1 MGGVES
7 GEPFSDLSPPGV
19 GWSYRR
25 AGVDREKARE
35 AVERI
40 RDLAR
45 LAGRPEVLGGIGA
58 FGGFFRLGVYRD
70 PVLVAGA
77 DGVGTK
83 LKVAFALGR
92 HDTVG
97 IDCVAMNV
105 NDVLTAGA
113 EPLFFLDYLAL
124 GRLDPGLVEEVVR
137 GLAAGCRE
145 AGCALLGGE
154 TAEMPGFYSP
164 GEYDLAGFAVGVVER
179 EELLDG
185 SRVRPGDILLGL
197 PSSGLHSNGFS
208 LVRRLVEEEG
218 LALEGHVEELGCSL
232 GEELLRPTRIY
243 VRPVLG
249 LLREAGVRPRAMA
262 HITGG
267 GLKENL
273 PRVLPP
279 GLEVRIWAGS
289 WPEPPVFGFIR
300 RLAARQGGVAEE
312 EMYRTFNLGLG
323 FVLFLDPADESRARS
338 YLRRWGMESYPVGE
352 VREGDDGVKIG

>member
-1 MGGVES
+1 LPLFDSLEKES
-7 GEPFSDLSPPGV
+7 GA
-19 GWSYRR
+19 WSYRR
-25 AGVDREKARE
+25 AGVDRGKARE
-35 AVERI
+35 AVGRI

-45 LAGRPEVLGGIGA
+45 LASRPEVLGGIGA
-58 FGGFFRLGVYRD
+58 FGGFFRLGSYRD

-83 LKVAFALGR
+83 LRIAFALGR

-105 NDVLTAGA
+105 NDVLTSGA

-124 GRLDPGLVEEVVR
+124 GRLEPDLVEEVVR

-154 TAEMPGFYSP
+154 TAEMPGFYPP
-164 GEYDLAGFAVGVVER
+164 GEYDLAGFALGVVER
-179 EELLDG
+179 EELVDG
-185 SRVRPGDILLGL
+185 SGVRPGDVCLGL

-208 LVRRLVEEEG
+208 LVRRLLDEEG
-218 LALEGHVEELGCSL
+218 LDLEGYVEELGCPL

-249 LLREAGVRPRAMA
+249 LLREGGVRPRAMA

-267 GLKENL
+267 GILENL

-279 GLEVRIWAGS
+279 GLEARILPGS
-289 WPEPPVFGFIR
+289 WPEPPIFGFLR
-300 RLAARQGGVAEE
+300 RLAARRGGMEE
-312 EMYRTFNLGLG
+312 QEMYRTFNLGLG
-323 FVLFLDPADESRARS
+323 FILILDPADEARARAFF
-338 YLRRWGMESYPVGE
+338 RRWGMEAYPVGE
-352 VREGDDGVKIG
+352 VRRGEGGVRLG

>member
-1 MGGVES
+1 
-7 GEPFSDLSPPGV
+7 
-19 GWSYRR
+19 
-25 AGVDREKARE
+25 
-35 AVERI
+35 VERI

-58 FGGFFRLGVYRD
+58 FGGFFRLGSYRD

-105 NDVLTAGA
+105 NDVLTSGA

-124 GRLDPGLVEEVVR
+124 GRLDPDLVEEVVR

-154 TAEMPGFYSP
+154 TAEMPGFYPP

-179 EELLDG
+179 EELVDG
-185 SRVRPGDILLGL
+185 SGVRSGDVCLGL

-208 LVRRLVEEEG
+208 LVRRLIEEEG
-218 LALEGHVEELGCSL
+218 LDLEGRVEELGCPL

-243 VRPVLG
+243 VRPVLS
-249 LLREAGVRPRAMA
+249 LLREEGVRPRAMV
-262 HITGG
+262 HVTGG
-267 GLKENL
+267 GIVENL

-279 GLEVRIWAGS
+279 GLEARIFPGS
-289 WPEPPVFGFIR
+289 WPEPPVFGFLCW
-300 RLAARQGGVAEE
+300 LAARRGGMEE
-312 EMYRTFNLGLG
+312 QEMYRTFNLGLG
-323 FVLFLDPADESRARS
+323 FILILDPAEEARARAFF
-338 YLRRWGMESYPVGE
+338 RRWGMEAYPVGE
-352 VREGDDGVKIG
+352 IREGEGGVKLG